1 MKNFHQNLLITLAL
15 GLCALCA
22 WQWYGQTGQR
32 ALINQL
38 NQISYDKSAAIQ
50 EYTNSIK
57 TMEHQVSQMDAQ
69 ITDLK
74 GTVRTNNEAIL
85 TQRREI
91 NNLEAQNTSLT
102 GEITQYKTAVDN
114 LEAKLKDAYD
124 GIKKQDESLKQL
136 VGERDDFVKKYND
149 SVRDR
154 NDVVKKYNDLV
165 TQVKSAQG
173 GAKQPDK

>member
-22 WQWYGQTGQR
+22 WQWYGQTSQR
-32 ALINQL
+32 SLINQL
-38 NQISYDKSAAIQ
+38 NQISYDKSVAIQ

-74 GTVRTNNEAIL
+74 ATIKTNNEAVL
-85 TQRREI
+85 TQQREI
-91 NNLEAQNTSLT
+91 NNLGAQNTSLT
-102 GEITQYKTAVDN
+102 GEIAQYKTAVDN
-114 LEAKLKDAYD
+114 LEAKLKDAYN
-124 GIKKQDESLKQL
+124 GIKKQDEAIKQV

-149 SVRDR
+149 SVQER
-154 NDVVKKYNDLV
+154 NEIVKKYNDLV
-165 TQVKSAQG
+165 SQVKNAQG
-173 GAKQPDK
+173 NPKPPDK